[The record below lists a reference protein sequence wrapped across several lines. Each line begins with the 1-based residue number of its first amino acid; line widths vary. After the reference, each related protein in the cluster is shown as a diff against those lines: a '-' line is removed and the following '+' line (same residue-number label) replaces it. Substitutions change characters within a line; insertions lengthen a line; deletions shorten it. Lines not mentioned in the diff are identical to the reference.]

1 MGKEFRIRS
10 RLLNN
15 ADFDPKC
22 APDGPPEAPTPQV
35 PGVHC
40 DECTAW
46 KNLATPLRAE
56 APLVGGS
63 GGPENVL
70 NQRQITLSCSA
81 VPEIVA
87 AWGAREV

>member
-1 MGKEFRIRS
+1 MRS

-15 ADFDPKC
+15 ANFDPKC
-22 APDGPPEAPTPQV
+22 APYGPPEALTPQG

-70 NQRQITLSCSA
+70 NQRQNTLPWNA
-81 VPEIVA
+81 APEIVA
-87 AWGAREV
+87 VWGVREV